1 MEIYR
6 RILLIGVS
14 FTYFFFTPVYSSTVL
29 VVMVVEPLVV
39 SADCTYV
46 AVVVYTLTA
55 LQLQNPSA
63 IPVASDSPISRALSD
78 GDNDFFIFVIM
89 FYIVKH
95 DVEIADAA

>member
-1 MEIYR
+1 
-6 RILLIGVS
+6 
-14 FTYFFFTPVYSSTVL
+14 
-29 VVMVVEPLVV
+29 MVVEPLVV

-78 GDNDFFIFVIM
+78 GDNDFFIFLS
-89 FYIVKH
+89 FYDVKH
-95 DVEIADAA
+95 GVETCEASGSD